1 MRRIEGGKRF
11 RGHVPKGT
19 VVNPLV
25 SVITV
30 VYNGAEHVEEAIRAV
45 ASQTYPNIEHIIIDG
60 GSTDGTIDIL
70 HRNDD
75 SIGYWQ
81 SEKDRGLY
89 DAMNKGVALV
99 TDPESY
105 VLFANADDTL
115 YSADSISS
123 AMSLSRGE
131 DLIYGKMI
139 FTDGKISGVLGRP
152 VQFADLARQTLC
164 HPATFVRRKVFDRI
178 GPFDT
183 SLVIAADYDH
193 IVRAFAAKVSTR
205 FVDVIVAKMR
215 MGGLSDER
223 FMLSCRE
230 RKQVVRRHFAL
241 VPRLA
246 GVWQVNLYDI
256 PRNAVRRFL
265 DRAGLL
271 GHWRALKGSLFSQ

>member
-30 VYNGAEHVEEAIRAV
+30 VYNGADHLEETIRAV

-70 HRNDD
+70 YRNDD
-75 SIGYWQ
+75 VIGYWQ

-89 DAMNKGVALV
+89 DAMNKGIALV
-99 TDPESY
+99 SDPESY

-139 FTDGKISGVLGRP
+139 FSDGKISGMLGRA
-152 VQFADLARQTLC
+152 VQFRDLARQTIC
-164 HPATFVRRKVFDRI
+164 HPSTFVRRKVFDRI

-183 SLVIAADYDH
+183 SFTIAADYDH
-193 IVRAFAAKVSTR
+193 IVRAFAARVSTR
-205 FVDVIVAKMR
+205 FVDVIVSKMR

-230 RKQVVRRHFAL
+230 RKQVVRRHFPL
-241 VPRLA
+241 VPRLV
-246 GVWQVNLYDI
+246 GVSQVNLYDI

-265 DRAGLL
+265 HRAGLL
-271 GHWRALKGSLFSQ
+271 GHWRALKGSSLFQ